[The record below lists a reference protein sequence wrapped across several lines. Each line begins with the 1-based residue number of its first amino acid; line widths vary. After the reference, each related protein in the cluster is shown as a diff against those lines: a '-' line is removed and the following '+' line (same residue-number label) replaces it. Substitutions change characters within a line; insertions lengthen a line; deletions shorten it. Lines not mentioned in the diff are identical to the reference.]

1 MVYGYLK
8 LKNLIKYGNLFV
20 RIKQFTSPLKIK
32 TEKCEN
38 VILQCMKLKTHAL
51 KLLFA
56 LTLVACQSKPRKTT
70 SSKTY
75 LALGDSYTIG
85 ESVSDSLR
93 WPNQLVSALNKKGRL
108 FEPATIV
115 AQTGWTTDEL
125 AAAMD
130 TTALAGH
137 YDYVSL
143 LIGVNNQY
151 RGRSI
156 ENFETEFIEL
166 LEDAVTLG
174 GDQGANIFVLSIP
187 DWGVMPFA
195 EGRNRS
201 QIAQEIDQFNTVI
214 QAVCRDRNI
223 AYFDITAIS
232 REAAT
237 NPVLVAQDGLH
248 PSGTMYARWVNSILP
263 FFNTTRD
270 E

>member
-1 MVYGYLK
+1 MFGSF
-8 LKNLIKYGNLFV
+8 KNPFA
-20 RIKQFTSPLKIK
+20 FKI
-32 TEKCEN
+32 TREKSEN
-38 VILQCMKLKTHAL
+38 TILQIMKLKTFTL
-51 KLLFA
+51 ILFFA
-56 LTLVACQSKPRKTT
+56 LTLFACQTNTT
-70 SSKTY
+70 KGSSPKTY

-93 WPNQLVSALNKKGRL
+93 WPNQLVSALNHNGKE
-108 FEPATIV
+108 FEPATII

-125 AAAMD
+125 AAAID
-130 TTALAGH
+130 TTVLAER

-166 LEDAVTLG
+166 LENAVALG
-174 GDQGANIFVLSIP
+174 GEEGANIFVLSIP

-195 EGRNRS
+195 EGRDRT
-201 QIAQEIDQFNTVI
+201 QIALEIDKFNTVI
-214 QAVCRDRNI
+214 QAICRDRNI

-237 NPVLVAQDGLH
+237 NPLLVAQDGLH
-248 PSGTMYARWVNSILP
+248 PSGTMYARWVDSILP
-263 FFNTTRD
+263 FFNSTRD

>member
-1 MVYGYLK
+1 MK
-8 LKNLIKYGNLFV
+8 KE
-20 RIKQFTSPLKIK
+20 S
-32 TEKCEN
+32 EN
-38 VILQCMKLKTHAL
+38 TILQYMKSKTFFL
-51 KLLFA
+51 KLLFTLA
-56 LTLVACQSKPRKTT
+56 LTACESKQVTT
-70 SSKTY
+70 NSPKTY

-85 ESVSDSLR
+85 ESVHDSLR
-93 WPNQLVSALNKKGRL
+93 WPNQLVSALNRNGKE
-108 FEPATIV
+108 FEPATII
-115 AQTGWTTDEL
+115 AKTGWTTDEL

-130 TTALAGH
+130 TTTLAAP

-166 LEDAVTLG
+166 LEDAVALG

-201 QIAQEIDQFNTVI
+201 QIAEEIDQFNTVI

-237 NPVLVAQDGLH
+237 NPMLVAQDGLH
-248 PSGTMYARWVNSILP
+248 PSGTMYARWVDGVLP
-263 FFNTTRD
+263 FFNTNRD

>member
-1 MVYGYLK
+1 MK
-8 LKNLIKYGNLFV
+8 SKTLF
-20 RIKQFTSPLKIK
+20 
-32 TEKCEN
+32 
-38 VILQCMKLKTHAL
+38 L
-51 KLLFA
+51 KLLFTLA
-56 LTLVACQSKPRKTT
+56 LSACQSKQVTT
-70 SSKTY
+70 NSPKTY

-85 ESVSDSLR
+85 ESVHDSLR
-93 WPNQLVSALNKKGRL
+93 WPNQLVSALNLNGKE
-108 FEPATIV
+108 FEPATII

-130 TTALAGH
+130 TTALAVH

-166 LEDAVTLG
+166 LEDAVALG
-174 GDQGANIFVLSIP
+174 GDKGANTFVLSIP

-195 EGRNRS
+195 EGRNRP

-248 PSGTMYARWVNSILP
+248 PSGTMYARWVDSILP

>member
-1 MVYGYLK
+1 M
-8 LKNLIKYGNLFV
+8 
-20 RIKQFTSPLKIK
+20 
-32 TEKCEN
+32 
-38 VILQCMKLKTHAL
+38 H
-51 KLLFA
+51 
-56 LTLVACQSKPRKTT
+56 
-70 SSKTY
+70 
-75 LALGDSYTIG
+75 
-85 ESVSDSLR
+85 DSLR
-93 WPNQLVSALNKKGRL
+93 WPNQLVSALNHNGKE
-108 FEPATIV
+108 FEPATII

-130 TTALAGH
+130 TTTLAAP

-166 LEDAVTLG
+166 LEDAVALG

-201 QIAQEIDQFNTVI
+201 QIAEEIDQFNTVI

-237 NPVLVAQDGLH
+237 NPILVAQDGLH
-248 PSGTMYARWVNSILP
+248 PSGTMYARWVDGILP
-263 FFNTTRD
+263 FFNTTTD